1 MRSDNDQTGKYTELP
16 IVRKKLSDHVFE
28 RLRNMIVNGEVSPG
42 DHMPSERVLMTR
54 FNVGRPA
61 IREAMQAMHTKG
73 LITISQG
80 ERSRV
85 NELTA
90 QVAFQQ
96 VDEIAKMLLSSESS
110 NLEHLKQLRQLFE
123 LGLVEIAAKNS
134 TPDDIVELRELVVR
148 QRNFLSDPD
157 AFIQTDIL
165 FHNKIASMANNPLIV
180 AMSEAML
187 KWLFEYHVSLLHW
200 SGREETTLLEHEKI
214 VDCIEN
220 RDSDKAVEA
229 MDTHL
234 SRSGYV
240 HAHK

>member
-1 MRSDNDQTGKYTELP
+1 MPSDKDHTDEDSELP

-28 RLRNMIVNGEVSPG
+28 RLRNMIVNGEFSSG
-42 DHMPSERVLMTR
+42 DYMPSERVLMAK

-61 IREAMQAMHTKG
+61 IREALQSMHIKG

-90 QVAFQQ
+90 KVAFQQ

-123 LGLVEIAAKNS
+123 LGLVKIAAEKS
-134 TPDDIVELRELVVR
+134 QPDDIAELRELVVQ
-148 QRNFLSDPD
+148 QRSFLGKPD
-157 AFIQTDIL
+157 AFIRTDIL
-165 FHNKIASMANNPLIV
+165 FHNKLAAMAGNPLINAV
-180 AMSEAML
+180 SEAML

-200 SGREETTLLEHEKI
+200 SGREGTTLLEHEKI
-214 VDCIEN
+214 VDCVEN
-220 RDSDKAVEA
+220 HDIDMAIKE
-229 MDTHL
+229 MENHL

-240 HAHK
+240 